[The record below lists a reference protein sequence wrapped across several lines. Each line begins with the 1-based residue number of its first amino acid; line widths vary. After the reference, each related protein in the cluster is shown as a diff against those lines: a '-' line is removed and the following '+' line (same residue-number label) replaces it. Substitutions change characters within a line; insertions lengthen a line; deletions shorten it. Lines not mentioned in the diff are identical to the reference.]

1 MFYSAP
7 RPLTTTHQT
16 ASTFFHQNRS
26 NITLHHHHHQT
37 TITSTSTTSSE
48 LQQQPQPQQPQ
59 PQLTPPTSDTTLITQ
74 SQTHTPIPSNSH
86 QRSNSHQPTNSNPTS
101 NSQHQRSNSNHHQ
114 SNNFNQT
121 NSQSTTNHNLTSS
134 SNRFNLSAF
143 ILRSSRPNRREPTS
157 NQDQLITDSIDHIMP
172 NNHHSP
178 TQQQQ
183 QPIEERS
190 KAIAYFPVLRRMASR
205 RKDKEN
211 SNQSSSNSSSNQQ
224 SNNTTSTSS
233 SSSLRMP
240 RNRRSIS
247 QPPPIPSVIRSA
259 TDRLRSNHHL
269 SPTQSVTP
277 QSILSSSHPIPI
289 PALSHPLSGNSNT
302 NNLANSIL
310 RNNST
315 VADLSTTIN
324 PTDNTPSPSEIPL
337 INSSEPQLQ
346 SPSQVQSPSQAA
358 NQTSQSTNQQ
368 PQTLYSL
375 RLVPHLDATRSLHF
389 EPIER
394 KIPSSTSLKIGRFTD
409 RSLPNN
415 EINLNDNR
423 IAFKSKVVSRGHADI
438 FTDPSGQFFIKD
450 TKSSSGTFLN
460 HIRLSAPG
468 GESKPFPLRDGDVLQ
483 LGVDYQGGTEEIY
496 RCVKMRVELNR
507 GWQRAANNF
516 NQQALAQLRALGGDS
531 STPDPNATANK
542 TNKDPSKSEP
552 LKPVSDCC
560 ICLFGVTVCQAL
572 FIAPCSH
579 VYHFKCIR
587 PLLQMH
593 HPGFSCPLCRTFADL
608 EADVE
613 TEDQPEPEITTPNQ
627 NEASN
632 ETELGSPVVIS
643 DQIVMDDFN
652 QSTQMD
658 VQATAVGMNIVSS
671 PNALDGQNRDEDIL
685 MEDNTHFPD
694 RTLHASPD
702 LNGLN
707 NSHPGGALLSRHDT
721 LHTPIRSMSF
731 NSINNYHPLSNSH
744 QEGGSNG
751 IVVVDRSLTGPNG
764 GIRNPVQKKK
774 EDEQME
780 LLNEDPCSGLS
791 ES

>member
-1 MFYSAP
+1 
-7 RPLTTTHQT
+7 
-16 ASTFFHQNRS
+16 
-26 NITLHHHHHQT
+26 
-37 TITSTSTTSSE
+37 
-48 LQQQPQPQQPQ
+48 
-59 PQLTPPTSDTTLITQ
+59 
-74 SQTHTPIPSNSH
+74 
-86 QRSNSHQPTNSNPTS
+86 
-101 NSQHQRSNSNHHQ
+101 
-114 SNNFNQT
+114 
-121 NSQSTTNHNLTSS
+121 
-134 SNRFNLSAF
+134 
-143 ILRSSRPNRREPTS
+143 
-157 NQDQLITDSIDHIMP
+157 
-172 NNHHSP
+172 
-178 TQQQQ
+178 
-183 QPIEERS
+183 
-190 KAIAYFPVLRRMASR
+190 
-205 RKDKEN
+205 
-211 SNQSSSNSSSNQQ
+211 
-224 SNNTTSTSS
+224 
-233 SSSLRMP
+233 MP
-240 RNRRSIS
+240 RNRRSMS

-277 QSILSSSHPIPI
+277 QSILSSSHPTPT
-289 PALSHPLSGNSNT
+289 PTVSHPLSGDSNN

-310 RNNST
+310 RNNQT

-324 PTDNTPSPSEIPL
+324 TTDNTPTSSSEIPL
-337 INSSEPQLQ
+337 SEPQVQ
-346 SPSQVQSPSQAA
+346 TPSQVQSPAQST
-358 NQTSQSTNQQ
+358 NQTAQSTNQQ

-394 KIPSSTSLKIGRFTD
+394 KIASSTSLKIGRFTD

-438 FTDPSGQFFIKD
+438 FTDQSGQFFIKD

-516 NQQALAQLRALGGDS
+516 NQQALAQLRALGGESNISDS
-531 STPDPNATANK
+531 NSSANK
-542 TNKDPSKSEP
+542 ANKDPSKPEP

-613 TEDQPEPEITTPNQ
+613 TEDPPEPEVPKSNPNGTGL
-627 NEASN
+627 
-632 ETELGSPVVIS
+632 ETQLGSPVVIS
-643 DQIVMDDFN
+643 DQIVIDDFN
-652 QSTQMD
+652 QSSQMD
-658 VQATAVGMNIVSS
+658 VQATAVGMTNVST
-671 PNALDGQNRDEDIL
+671 PHDINAQNRDEDIV
-685 MEDNTHFPD
+685 MEDNTLFPD
-694 RTLHASPD
+694 RTLHTSPD
-702 LNGLN
+702 LNGSSNPTNL
-707 NSHPGGALLSRHDT
+707 SGSSLSRHDT
-721 LHTPIRSMSF
+721 LHTPIIRSTTS
-731 NSINNYHPLSNSH
+731 NNHHPLSNSY

-751 IVVVDRSLTGPNG
+751 HTVIDRALTGPNG
-764 GIRNPVQKKK
+764 PGTLRNQTQKKK

-780 LLNEDPCSGLS
+780 LLNEEPL
-791 ES
+791 